1 MNKSMVQDE
10 IRARACNTYVLGGRN
25 GASAVRSATEIGFIR
40 VCNAR
45 GIEKGEEV
53 LMAYGK

>member
-1 MNKSMVQDE
+1 MVQDE